1 MNGFYIFCDES
12 LKKGKLYS
20 NFYGGLLINIKDY
33 ASVNNALLS
42 TISELNI
49 QKEELKWSNVNTFKL
64 ETYLKIIDVFFGLIK
79 SKSIKFRVMFTD
91 NRFLAH
97 NLPKNYYDEE
107 YHILYYHFIKHAF
120 GLRYLSPTDPIHLEL
135 FFDKLPD
142 KEVKNNKFKKFIYGL
157 QFLPE
162 FSETKINIEEKHIHE
177 VDSKKH
183 ILMQCLDIVL
193 GAMAFRLNNMH
204 KEIPIGEKRR
214 GKRTIAKEKLYKF
227 INKKICEIRPN
238 FNIGITTGIDGD
250 PQNRFSHP
258 YRHWLFIPNSSKSQ
272 YEESNKKKSP

>member
-20 NFYGGLLINIKDY
+20 NFYGGLLIDIKDY
-33 ASVNNALLS
+33 ASVNNVLLS
-42 TISELNI
+42 TMSELNI
-49 QKEELKWSNVNTFKL
+49 EKEELKWSYVNTFKL
-64 ETYLKIIDVFFGLIK
+64 ETYLKIIDVFFELIK

-97 NLPKNYYDEE
+97 NLSKDYYDQE

-120 GLRYLSPTDPIHLEL
+120 GLRYLRPTAPIHLEI

-272 YEESNKKKSP
+272 YEESNK

>member
-1 MNGFYIFCDES
+1 MKGFYIFCDES

-20 NFYGGLLINIKDY
+20 NFYGGLLIDIKDY

-42 TISELNI
+42 TIRNLNI
-49 QKEELKWSNVNTFKL
+49 EKEELKWSNVNTFKL
-64 ETYLKIIDVFFGLIK
+64 EAYIDIIDVFFDFIK
-79 SKSIKFRVMFTD
+79 SKTIKFRVMFTD

-120 GLRYLSPTDPIHLEL
+120 GLKYFYSDFPVNLEI

-142 KEVKNNKFKKFIYGL
+142 KESKNKKFKKFIYGI

-162 FSETKINIEEKHIHE
+162 FSETKIEIKEEHIHE

-193 GAMAFRLNNMH
+193 GSMAFRLNNMH
-204 KEIPIGEKRR
+204 QEKPQDAKQR

-227 INKKICEIRPN
+227 INKKISEIRSH
-238 FNIGITTGIDGD
+238 FNIGITTGIDND
-250 PQNRFSHP
+250 VQNRFYHP
-258 YRHWLFIPNSSKSQ
+258 YRHWLFIPNSAKSR
-272 YEESNKKKSP
+272 YEDEE